1 LIKYLIIFGVRSMAQ
16 EKKENG
22 VIDETKMERLL
33 RKKIRELVKRII
45 REDYG
50 DVTIESIRIIRKY
63 NAREGTDEYIA
74 IARIYDTPFPWQI
87 RFRIVID
94 LLDNLCVLEAIEE
107 EPAD

>member
-1 LIKYLIIFGVRSMAQ
+1 MRIMGQ

-50 DVTIESIRIIRKY
+50 DVTIVYSY
-63 NAREGTDEYIA
+63 YT
-74 IARIYDTPFPWQI
+74 
-87 RFRIVID
+87 
-94 LLDNLCVLEAIEE
+94 
-107 EPAD
+107 

>member
-1 LIKYLIIFGVRSMAQ
+1 MGQ
-16 EKKENG
+16 EKEENN
-22 VIDETKMERLL
+22 VMDETRTERFL

-45 REDYG
+45 REDHG
-50 DVTIESIRIIRKY
+50 DVTIESIRIIREY

-94 LLDNLCVLEAIEE
+94 VLDNLCVLEAVEE
-107 EPAD
+107 ETTD